1 MGESYC
7 SIRRWEAQLHAKI
20 LAETEVE
27 EFCVIYACQFEANM
41 KDPRSDVYAFF
52 NQRQHLLG
60 KKLPEPMKLRK
71 SLRGGHCELYLLEAI
86 ADSETSIEYHD
97 INSL

>member
-1 MGESYC
+1 
-7 SIRRWEAQLHAKI
+7 
-20 LAETEVE
+20 
-27 EFCVIYACQFEANM
+27 M

-86 ADSETSIEYHD
+86 ANSETSIEYYD
-97 INSL
+97 INSLYVVQNIPSPNHKSLMFFSIPRYPYICMVEDFAVGKSNI